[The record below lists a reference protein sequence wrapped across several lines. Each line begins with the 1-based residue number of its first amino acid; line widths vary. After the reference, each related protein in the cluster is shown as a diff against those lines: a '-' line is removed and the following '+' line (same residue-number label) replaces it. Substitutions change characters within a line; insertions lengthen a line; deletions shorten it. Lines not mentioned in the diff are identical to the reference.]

1 MKKILSIALVALLAA
16 STVFAGFSGNAK
28 VAFGYDSKD
37 GKYGFDNSVSFD
49 VDYEIASA
57 EVEKVAEGDVYA
69 GIKASMALKVGNL
82 KGTTADAKIY
92 QKDGKSDMGIGL
104 FFKMAEA
111 YVAGDG
117 WKVSILGSQDAPDY
131 AKSAIDTKEDKV
143 KDIFGNETDDTKDV
157 AVSYKV
163 AANKAAGVTAEV
175 KGFKA
180 SLGLVGYKDDS
191 KKLNYNAFV
200 ETPSF
205 AFADGAVSAQFAAIA
220 SGKEAD
226 TSATPA
232 KAAYDA
238 LGASAKASYEN
249 DTFKAAV
256 ATDFGA
262 KKDREDTAKFE
273 LGLDAAAN
281 FVISPVTVDVYYA
294 IKANDIENLLS
305 AKASLDLNAFD
316 VPVSFTFTGKD
327 LVNEQNLSAKASF
340 TVVEGLTASVN
351 GGYVIKTKVWNV
363 GGDVA
368 YAADAFTAKAAVGV
382 KKTVDVDNLK
392 LSASASV
399 ESSAIIPGAKLALT
413 WKDAKDLL
421 KKDSDIGAG
430 KKYGKVE
437 ASCTIAF

>member
-37 GKYGFDNSVSFD
+37 GRYGFTNSTEVNAELD
-49 VDYEIASA
+49 LVSA
-57 EVEKVAEGDVYA
+57 EADKVAEGDVYA
-69 GIKASMALKVGNL
+69 GIKASLAVKLGNI
-82 KGTTADAKIY
+82 KGSEGDDIWNGDDYKL
-92 QKDGKSDMGIGL
+92 GIGS
-104 FFKMAEA
+104 FVDFAEA

-117 WKVSILGSQDAPDY
+117 WKVSILGTVGAPDY
-131 AKSAIDTKEDKV
+131 AKSAIDTKKDDV
-143 KDIFGNETDDTKDV
+143 KDIFGNVYDDKDV

-163 AANKAAGVTAEV
+163 GSNKAPGVTAEV

-191 KKLNYNAFV
+191 KRLNYNAFV

-220 SGKEAD
+220 SGKETVYNTD
-226 TSATPA
+226 GSV
-232 KAAYDA
+232 KDKAYDA
-238 LGASAKASYEN
+238 LGASAKASFEN
-249 DTFKAAV
+249 DTFKASV

-262 KKDREDTAKFE
+262 KRVRENNEKFE

-305 AKASLDLNAFD
+305 AKAYLDLNAFD

-327 LVNEQNLSAKASF
+327 LVNEQDLSAKASF

-399 ESSAIIPGAKLALT
+399 ESSAIIPGATLALT

-421 KKDSDIGAG
+421 KKDSTIVAG
-430 KKYGKVE
+430 KNYGKVE